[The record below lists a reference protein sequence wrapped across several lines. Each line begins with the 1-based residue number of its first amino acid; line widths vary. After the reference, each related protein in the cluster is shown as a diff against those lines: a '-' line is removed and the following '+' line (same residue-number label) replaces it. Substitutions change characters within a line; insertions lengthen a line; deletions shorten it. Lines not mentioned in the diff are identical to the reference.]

1 MSDAAPTQ
9 LAPGV
14 HRLGNELVNCYL
26 IEEGNDLTLVDG
38 GFPAFRRQLDAYLQS
53 RGRTVGDITA
63 VILTHAHSDHVG
75 MVESVRRDAPATVH
89 VQAKDADMARTGKSH
104 PREGTI
110 LPYLRYPALYKLFL
124 VAGRNGGARTPDIE
138 QVTPFDGQI
147 DLDVPGRPRVIPTP
161 GHSPGHVAFHLPEHG
176 ILIAGDALCTYN
188 PLTGKRGP
196 QLMPKA
202 FAADALQATAS
213 LEALER
219 IDATLTL
226 FGHGE
231 PWTDS
236 PKVAVEQARERGLT

>member
-26 IEEGNDLTLVDG
+26 LEEGNELTLVDG
-38 GFPAFRRQLDAYLQS
+38 GFPAFRHQLDAYLQS
-53 RGRTVGDITA
+53 RGRSVNDITA

-75 MVESVRRDAPATVH
+75 MVESVRHDAAATVH
-89 VQAKDADMARTGKSH
+89 VHAKDANMATTGKSH

-110 LPYLRYPALYKLFL
+110 VPYLRHPALYRLFL
-124 VAGRNGGARTPDIE
+124 VAGKSGGARTPDIE
-138 QVTPFDGQI
+138 AVTTFDDAG

-176 ILIAGDALCTYN
+176 VLIAGDALCTYN

-202 FAADALQATAS
+202 FAADALQMQMS
-213 LEALER
+213 LEAIER

-231 PWTDS
+231 PWTDA
-236 PKVAVEQARERGLT
+236 PGRAVEQARERGLT

>member
-1 MSDAAPTQ
+1 MPEAEPTQ

-14 HRLGNELVNCYL
+14 HRLGNEYVNCYL
-26 IEEGNDLTLVDG
+26 LEEGNELTLVDG
-38 GFPAFRRQLDAYLQS
+38 GFPAFRHQLEDYLQS
-53 RGRTVGDITA
+53 RGRRTSDITA

-75 MVESVRRDAPATVH
+75 MVEGVRRDAPATVH
-89 VQAKDADMARTGKSH
+89 VHADDAEMAKTGKSH
-104 PREGTI
+104 PREGSI

-124 VAGRNGGARTPDIE
+124 VAGKSGGARTPDIE
-138 QVTPFDGQI
+138 AVTTFDGEI

-176 ILIAGDALCTYN
+176 VLIAGDALCTYN

-202 FAADALQATAS
+202 FAADARQATAS

>member
-26 IEEGNDLTLVDG
+26 LEEGNELTLVDG
-38 GFPAFRRQLDAYLQS
+38 GFPAFRHQLDAYLQS
-53 RGRTVGDITA
+53 RGRSVNDITA

-75 MVESVRRDAPATVH
+75 MVESVRHDAAATVH
-89 VQAKDADMARTGKSH
+89 VHAKDANMATTGKSH

-110 LPYLRYPALYKLFL
+110 VPYLRHPALYRLFL
-124 VAGRNGGARTPDIE
+124 VAGRSGGARTPDIE
-138 QVTPFDGQI
+138 DVTTFDGAV

-176 ILIAGDALCTYN
+176 VLIAGDALCTYN

-202 FAADALQATAS
+202 FAADALQMRKS
-213 LEALER
+213 LEAIER
-219 IDATLTL
+219 VDATLTL

-231 PWTDS
+231 PWTDA
-236 PKVAVEQARERGLT
+236 PGRAVEQARERGLT